1 MAENVLN
8 NYVFAR
14 QLIQGVSQPVLMSTY
29 EARLAALR
37 EQMQKD
43 GLDGFVVPICDE
55 HMSEYVG
62 EYAQRLAW
70 LTGFGGSAG
79 SAIVLKDKA
88 AMFIDG
94 RYVVQ
99 VRDQVDGKLY
109 EYVNIADQKPHEWL
123 AANAMQGSKIGYD
136 SWLHTRQWAETTR
149 KALKKPG
156 AELVA
161 VQNNPVDA
169 IWEDQPRRSPEKLAV
184 HSDQYAG
191 KSAHDKRADVA
202 EWLKDK
208 GYDATVIAALDSV
221 AWFFNVRSKDIAN
234 TPVPLAYAIVRAD
247 ETATL
252 FVAPEKLTDTVRE
265 HLGNHV
271 ETRDYDEL
279 ADALSDMSGKT
290 VAVDPERSVAAI
302 FEALDNAGATIVK
315 DRDPTIL
322 AKAIKNETEIAGH
335 KAAQKRDGAA
345 LSKFLHWM
353 ANEAPKGE
361 LDELSAAAR
370 LRAFREENPELKDLS
385 FNTISAAGDH
395 GALPHYSVNEET
407 NQPIALNS
415 LYLVDS
421 GGQYLGGTTDV
432 TRVVAV
438 GEPTAEMC
446 KRYTQVLQGHIAL
459 DQAVFPKGTTGGQ
472 LDILARQYLWADG
485 VDYGHGTGHGVGS
498 YLSVH
503 EGPQRISGGGGLS
516 EALQPGMILSNEPGY
531 YKAGEF
537 GIRIEN
543 LFLVEERVIESGE
556 QTMLGFETLTFAP
569 LERKLIEVD
578 MLSQSQRQWVDDYH
592 SKVRAVIA
600 PQLEGEARE
609 WLEAQTAPL

>member
-1 MAENVLN
+1 M
-8 NYVFAR
+8 
-14 QLIQGVSQPVLMSTY
+14 LMSTY
-29 EARLAALR
+29 EARLHALR

-62 EYAQRLAW
+62 EYAQRLSW

-99 VRDQVDGKLY
+99 VRDQVDGNLY
-109 EYVNIADQKPHEWL
+109 EYVNIKDQKPHEWL
-123 AANAMQGSKIGYD
+123 AAHAPKGGTIGYD
-136 SWLHTRQWAETTR
+136 AWLHTRDWVETAR
-149 KALKKPG
+149 KALKKTG
-156 AELVA
+156 GQLVE
-161 VQNNPVDA
+161 VGSNPIDSV
-169 IWEDQPRRSPEKLAV
+169 WEDQPPRSPEKLAV
-184 HSDQYAG
+184 HPDQYAG
-191 KSAHDKRADVA
+191 KSARDKRADVA
-202 EWLKDK
+202 AWLKDND
-208 GYDATVIAALDSV
+208 YDATVIAALDSV
-221 AWFFNVRSKDIAN
+221 AWFFNVRGKDIAN

-252 FVAPEKLTDTVRE
+252 FVEPEKLTDAVRE

-271 ETRDYDEL
+271 EIRDYDEL
-279 ADALSDMSGKT
+279 ADALSEMNGKT

-302 FEALDNAGATIVK
+302 FSALDSAGANVVK
-315 DRDPTIL
+315 DQDPTVL
-322 AKAIKNETEIAGH
+322 AKAIKNEAEINGH

-345 LSKFLHWM
+345 LTKFLHWM
-353 ANEAPKGE
+353 AKEAPKGE

-370 LRAFREENPELKDLS
+370 LRAFRAENPELKDLS
-385 FNTISAAGDH
+385 FRTISAAGDH

-407 NQPIALNS
+407 NQPVAMNS

-421 GGQYLGGTTDV
+421 GGQYPDGTTDV

-438 GEPTAEMC
+438 GDPTAEMR

-503 EGPQRISGGGGLS
+503 EGPQRIASFGGMNQ
-516 EALQPGMILSNEPGY
+516 ALEPGMILSNEPGY

-543 LFLVEERVIESGE
+543 LFLVEEREIEGGE

-569 LERKLIEVD
+569 LERKLIDVA
-578 MLSQSQRQWVDDYH
+578 MLSPNQRQWVDDYH
-592 SKVRAVIA
+592 AKVRALIA
-600 PQLEGEARE
+600 PQLEGDDLE

>member
-1 MAENVLN
+1 M
-8 NYVFAR
+8 
-14 QLIQGVSQPVLMSTY
+14 LMSTY
-29 EARLAALR
+29 EARLHALR

-62 EYAQRLAW
+62 EYAQRLSW

-79 SAIVLKDKA
+79 SAIVLKDQA

-99 VRDQVDGKLY
+99 VRDQVDGNLY
-109 EYVNIADQKPHEWL
+109 EYVNIKDQKPHEWL
-123 AANAMQGSKIGYD
+123 AAHAPQGGKIGYD
-136 SWLHTRQWAETTR
+136 AWLHTRDWVETAR
-149 KALKKPG
+149 KALKKSG
-156 AELVA
+156 AELVEVA
-161 VQNNPVDA
+161 NNPIDA
-169 IWEDQPRRSPEKLAV
+169 VWEDQPSRSPEKLAV
-184 HSDQYAG
+184 HPDQYAG
-191 KSAHDKRADVA
+191 KSARDKRADVA
-202 EWLKDK
+202 AWLQDND
-208 GYDATVIAALDSV
+208 YDATVIAALDSV
-221 AWFFNVRSKDIAN
+221 AWFFNVRGKDIAN
-234 TPVPLAYAIVRAD
+234 TPVSLAYAIVRAD

-252 FVAPEKLTDTVRE
+252 FVAPEKLTDAVRE

-271 ETRDYDEL
+271 EIRNYDEL
-279 ADALSDMSGKT
+279 ADALSEMNGKT

-302 FEALDNAGATIVK
+302 FSALDSAGATVVK
-315 DRDPTIL
+315 DRDPTVL
-322 AKAIKNETEIAGH
+322 AKAIKNEAEINGH

-345 LSKFLHWM
+345 VTKFLHWM
-353 ANEAPKGE
+353 ANEAPKGG

-370 LRAFREENPELKDLS
+370 LREFRAENPELKDLS
-385 FNTISAAGDH
+385 FRTISAAGDH

-407 NQPIALNS
+407 NQPVAMNS

-421 GGQYLGGTTDV
+421 GGQYPDGTTDV

-438 GEPTAEMC
+438 GEPTAEMR

-503 EGPQRISGGGGLS
+503 EGPQRIASFGGMDQ
-516 EALQPGMILSNEPGY
+516 ALEPGMILSNEPGY

-543 LFLVEERVIESGE
+543 LFLIEEREIEGGE

-569 LERKLIEVD
+569 LERKLIDVE
-578 MLSQSQRQWVDDYH
+578 MLSPNQRQWVDAYH
-592 SKVRAVIA
+592 ARVRAVIA
-600 PQLEGEARE
+600 PQLEGDDLE

>member
-1 MAENVLN
+1 M
-8 NYVFAR
+8 
-14 QLIQGVSQPVLMSTY
+14 LMSTY
-29 EARLAALR
+29 EARLHALR

-62 EYAQRLAW
+62 EYAQRLSW

-99 VRDQVDGKLY
+99 VRDQVDGNLY
-109 EYVNIADQKPHEWL
+109 EYVNIKDQKPHEWL
-123 AANAMQGSKIGYD
+123 AAHAPQGGTIGYD
-136 SWLHTRQWAETTR
+136 AWLHTRDWVETAR
-149 KALKKPG
+149 KALKKTG
-156 AELVA
+156 AQLVE
-161 VQNNPVDA
+161 VGSNPIDSV
-169 IWEDQPRRSPEKLAV
+169 WEDQPPRSPEKLAV
-184 HSDQYAG
+184 HPDQYAG
-191 KSAHDKRADVA
+191 KSARDKRADVA
-202 EWLKDK
+202 AWLKDND
-208 GYDATVIAALDSV
+208 YDATVIAALDSV
-221 AWFFNVRSKDIAN
+221 AWFFNVRGKDIAN

-252 FVAPEKLTDTVRE
+252 FVAPEKLTDAVRE

-271 ETRDYDEL
+271 EIRDYDEL
-279 ADALSDMSGKT
+279 ADALSEMNGKT

-302 FEALDNAGATIVK
+302 FSALDSAGANVVK
-315 DRDPTIL
+315 DQDPTVL
-322 AKAIKNETEIAGH
+322 AKAIKNEAEIKGH

-345 LSKFLHWM
+345 LTKFLHWM
-353 ANEAPKGE
+353 AKEAPKGE

-370 LRAFREENPELKDLS
+370 LRAFRAENPELKDLS
-385 FNTISAAGDH
+385 FRTISAAGDH

-407 NQPIALNS
+407 NQPVAMNS

-421 GGQYLGGTTDV
+421 GGQYPDGTTDV

-438 GEPTAEMC
+438 GDPTAEMR

-503 EGPQRISGGGGLS
+503 EGPQRIASFGGMNQ
-516 EALQPGMILSNEPGY
+516 ALEPGMILSNEPGY

-543 LFLVEERVIESGE
+543 LFLVEEREIEGGE

-569 LERKLIEVD
+569 LERKLIDVA
-578 MLSQSQRQWVDDYH
+578 MLSPNQRQWVDDYH
-592 SKVRAVIA
+592 AKVRALIA
-600 PQLEGEARE
+600 PQLEGDDLE

>member
-1 MAENVLN
+1 M
-8 NYVFAR
+8 
-14 QLIQGVSQPVLMSTY
+14 LMSTY

-37 EQMQKD
+37 EQMKKD

-62 EYAQRLAW
+62 EYAQRLGW

-79 SAIVLKDKA
+79 SAIVLQDKA

-99 VRDQVDGKLY
+99 VRDQVDNSLY
-109 EYVNIADQKPHEWL
+109 DYVNIADQKPHEWL
-123 AANAMQGSKIGYD
+123 AASAPKGSKIGYD
-136 SWLHTRQWAETTR
+136 SWLHTRDWAEATA
-149 KALKKPG
+149 KALQKSG
-156 AELVA
+156 AELVP
-161 VQNNPVDA
+161 VEVNPIDA
-169 IWEDQPRRSPEKLAV
+169 IWEDQPQRSPEKLAV

-191 KSAHDKRADVA
+191 KSARDKRADA
-202 EWLKDK
+202 AAWLNEK

-221 AWFFNVRSKDIAN
+221 AWFFNVRGKDIAN

-252 FVAPEKLTDTVRE
+252 FVAPEKLTDAVRE

-271 ETRDYDEL
+271 EISDYDEL
-279 ADALSDMSGKT
+279 ADSLSDMAGKT

-302 FEALDNAGATIVK
+302 FAALDKAGATIVK

-322 AKAIKNETEIAGH
+322 AKAIKNEAEVSGH
-335 KAAQKRDGAA
+335 RAAQRRDGAA
-345 LSKFLHWM
+345 LTKFLHWM

-370 LRAFREENPELKDLS
+370 LRKFREESPDLKDLS
-385 FNTISAAGDH
+385 FRTISAAGDH

-407 NQPIALNS
+407 NQPVEMNS

-421 GGQYLGGTTDV
+421 GGQYLDGTTDV

-438 GEPTAEMC
+438 GEPTAEMR

-459 DQAVFPKGTTGGQ
+459 DQAVFTKGTTGGQ

-503 EGPQRISGGGGLS
+503 EGPQRIASFGGMN

-531 YKAGEF
+531 YKVGHF

-543 LFLVEERVIESGE
+543 LILVEEREIEGGE

-569 LERKLIEVD
+569 LERKLID
-578 MLSQSQRQWVDDYH
+578 AAMLSPGQRQWVDDYH
-592 SKVRAVIA
+592 AKVQAVIA
-600 PQLEGEARE
+600 PQLEGEALD
-609 WLEAQTAPL
+609 WLKAQTAPL

>member
-1 MAENVLN
+1 M
-8 NYVFAR
+8 
-14 QLIQGVSQPVLMSTY
+14 LMSTY
-29 EARLAALR
+29 EARLHALR
-37 EQMQKD
+37 EQLQKD

-99 VRDQVDGKLY
+99 VRDQVDGNLY

-123 AANAMQGSKIGYD
+123 AANAPKGSKIGYD
-136 SWLHTRQWAETTR
+136 SWLHTRDWAETTS
-149 KALKKPG
+149 KALKKSG
-156 AELVA
+156 AELVEVARNPIDA
-161 VQNNPVDA
+161 V
-169 IWEDQPRRSPEKLAV
+169 WEDQPGRSPEKLAV

-191 KSAHDKRADVA
+191 KSARDKRADVA
-202 EWLKDK
+202 AWLKDNR
-208 GYDATVIAALDSV
+208 YDATVIAALDSV
-221 AWFFNVRSKDIAN
+221 AWFFNVRGRDIAN

-252 FVAPEKLTDTVRE
+252 FVAPEKLTDAVRE

-271 ETRDYDEL
+271 EIRDYDEL
-279 ADALSDMSGKT
+279 ADALSGMAGQT

-302 FEALDNAGATIVK
+302 FSALDEAGATVVK
-315 DRDPTIL
+315 ERDPTIL
-322 AKAIKNETEIAGH
+322 AKAIKNETEINGH
-335 KAAQKRDGAA
+335 KTAQKRDGAA
-345 LSKFLHWM
+345 LTKFLHWM
-353 ANEAPKGE
+353 ANEAPKGGQ
-361 LDELSAAAR
+361 DELSAAAR
-370 LRAFREENPELKDLS
+370 LRQFREESPDLKDLS
-385 FNTISAAGDH
+385 FRTISAAGDH

-407 NQPIALNS
+407 NQPIAMNS

-421 GGQYLGGTTDV
+421 GGQYPDGTTDV

-438 GEPTAEMC
+438 GEPTAEMR

-503 EGPQRISGGGGLS
+503 EGPQRIASFGGMNQ
-516 EALQPGMILSNEPGY
+516 ALEPGMILSNEPGY

-543 LFLVEERVIESGE
+543 LFLVEEREIEGGE

-569 LERKLIEVD
+569 LERKLID
-578 MLSQSQRQWVDDYH
+578 TAMLSQEQRQWVDDYH
-592 SKVRAVIA
+592 AKVNAVIA
-600 PQLEGEARE
+600 PQLEGDALD
-609 WLEAQTAPL
+609 WLKAQTAPL

>member
-1 MAENVLN
+1 M
-8 NYVFAR
+8 
-14 QLIQGVSQPVLMSTY
+14 LMSTY
-29 EARLAALR
+29 EARLKALR
-37 EQMQKD
+37 EQLQND

-62 EYAQRLAW
+62 EYAQRLGW

-79 SAIVLKDKA
+79 TAVILTDKA
-88 AMFIDG
+88 AIFTDG
-94 RYVVQ
+94 RYTVQ

-109 EYVNIADQKPHEWL
+109 DYVAVAETKPHEWI
-123 AANAMQGSKIGYD
+123 AANAESGSKIGYD
-136 SWLHTRQWAETTR
+136 SWLHTRDWAKTAAP
-149 KALKKPG
+149 ALTKSG

-161 VQNNPVDA
+161 VSNNPIDA
-169 IWEDQPRRSPEKLAV
+169 VWEDQPERSPEKLAV
-184 HSDQYAG
+184 HPDQYAG
-191 KSAHDKRADVA
+191 KSARDKRADVA
-202 EWLKDK
+202 KWLSDNN
-208 GYDATVIAALDSV
+208 YDATVIAALDSV
-221 AWFFNVRSKDIAN
+221 AWFFNVRGKDIAN
-234 TPVPLAYAIVRAD
+234 TPVPLAYAVVRSD

-252 FVAPEKLTDTVRE
+252 FVAPEKLTDEVRE

-271 ETRDYDEL
+271 EIRNYDEL
-279 ADALSDMSGKT
+279 AGALADMDGKT

-302 FEALDNAGATIVK
+302 FKTLDEAGARIVEA
-315 DRDPTIL
+315 RDPTIL
-322 AKAIKNETEIAGH
+322 AKAIKNEAEVSGH
-335 KAAQKRDGAA
+335 RAAQSRDGAA

-353 ANEAPKGE
+353 AVEAPKGGQ
-361 LDELSAAAR
+361 DELSVAAR
-370 LRAFREENPELKDLS
+370 LRSFREESSDLKDLS
-385 FNTISAAGDH
+385 FRTISAAGDH

-407 NQPIALNS
+407 NQPVEMDT

-421 GGQYLGGTTDV
+421 GGQYLDGTTDV

-438 GEPTAEMC
+438 GEPTAEMR

-503 EGPQRISGGGGLS
+503 EGPQRIATFGGMN

-531 YKAGEF
+531 YKVGDF

-543 LFLVEERVIESGE
+543 LILVEEREIEGGE

-569 LERKLIEVD
+569 LERKLIKVD
-578 MLSQSQRQWVDDYH
+578 MLSAEQRLWVDDYH
-592 SKVRAVIA
+592 AKVRDVIA
-600 PQLEGEARE
+600 PQLEGEALD
-609 WLEAQTAPL
+609 WLNAQTATL